1 MFRIILREMF
11 RIKFRIKLYYVL
23 LVLTKYSNAHNFENI
38 QISSV
43 NPLKELSS
51 LASNENNNTI
61 IIMQF
66 LRKALARRKKKF
78 PEKDKDLNDYD
89 QQCPSPHDSAAF
101 QIETEKPTSTTT
113 STTRKEE
120 EPTSTTTTK
129 DNESS
134 SKSKVEQSSS
144 SSSSGAAKNVEEQPS
159 STTMVQS
166 IAIQS
171 HVVKSAGLADLAD
184 EKMSVNEAKA
194 AKFRTFYRT
203 QTSTTSG
210 QPPSSN
216 HTGNTAGN
224 NDKPVDALTIIRN
237 NLPQDPLLS
246 TPFGNRRTTY
256 ADYTASGRSLRFLEE
271 YIQRVV
277 APLYANT
284 HTETSATGL
293 QTTHFREEARSI
305 ILQSLGADPEQYS
318 LIFTGTGSTGAIWKL
333 IAMLGIHCP
342 VQLQPHLKFDSDKDD
357 DQTKQE
363 KVLVLISHCE
373 HHSNEL
379 MWRETVADVMPI
391 PNDET
396 GSLDLTFLRTILEHH
411 HKHYQTIIGSFT
423 AGSNVT
429 GLTTKPEPVADLMH
443 EFGGYACFDY
453 AGAGPYKDMK
463 MTLTKDDQGTPTT
476 YLDAIYIS
484 PHKFVGGPGTPGLL
498 CVRKDFANCRNC
510 LDAPPTIAGGGTVTM
525 VWPSDVD
532 ATADSNR
539 TYESILHVREEAGTP
554 GIVESI
560 RCGMAFYIRGLV
572 GPHTIEELEGRY
584 AKTAVERMH
593 AKQVWVMGDTF
604 SGIHSS
610 DRLSITSFNVW
621 AKIPGLQHV
630 IENGGDNVPRGT
642 LINPVNGKPLMLH
655 AHFVA
660 ALLNDV
666 YGIQARSGCAC
677 AGPLSFRLFGDR
689 FPFMTRKAID
699 ELVDLAEKEFH
710 SLKPAFCRVNFN
722 YFIDEQEF
730 DYILSAI
737 EQIAEH
743 GWKLLPLYALCLKTG
758 QYWYNGLV
766 QDEKGKYTSFNRFD
780 AVRRIKEIEFQ
791 SDGAVTWNECR
802 HSNENRHQYLDEA
815 LQIYDSAPQLVRQM
829 LFRYRDFRK
838 RDMKFP
844 ERLDEYRFFALG
856 SEVLPHLG
864 ISDEELQTSR
874 APAMAADN
882 EQNPMILAYPKHPT
896 ANPWFTMDRP
906 RG

>member
-1 MFRIILREMF
+1 MRF
-11 RIKFRIKLYYVL
+11 
-23 LVLTKYSNAHNFENI
+23 
-38 QISSV
+38 
-43 NPLKELSS
+43 LK
-51 LASNENNNTI
+51 
-61 IIMQF
+61 
-66 LRKALARRKKKF
+66 KAFSKRKKKIG
-78 PEKDKDLNDYD
+78 DKDLKQYD
-89 QQCPSPHDSAAF
+89 DECPSRDDSSAFMIDVHTPASTEEKSQELSVQQPMTERIAVHARVVRTAA
-101 QIETEKPTSTTT
+101 
-113 STTRKEE
+113 
-120 EPTSTTTTK
+120 
-129 DNESS
+129 
-134 SKSKVEQSSS
+134 
-144 SSSSGAAKNVEEQPS
+144 
-159 STTMVQS
+159 
-166 IAIQS
+166 
-171 HVVKSAGLADLAD
+171 LADLAD
-184 EKMSVNEAKA
+184 EKLTIDENKA
-194 AKFRTFYRT
+194 AQFRRT
-203 QTSTTSG
+203 YKTATISI
-210 QPPSSN
+210 SSE
-216 HTGNTAGN
+216 HDDPRMSPVAEE
-224 NDKPVDALTIIRN
+224 KVDALTIIRN
-237 NLPQDPLLS
+237 NLPPDPLLS
-246 TPFGNRRTTY
+246 TPFGTRRTTY
-256 ADYTASGRSLRFLEE
+256 ADYTASGRSLQFLEE

-277 APLYANT
+277 SPLYANT

-305 ILQSLGADPEQYS
+305 ILNSLAADPEQYS
-318 LIFTGTGSTGAIWKL
+318 LIFTGTGSTGGIWKL

-342 VQLQPHLKFDSDKDD
+342 VQLQPHLDLRKMKD
-357 DQTKQE
+357 E

-379 MWRETVADVMPI
+379 MWRETVADVIPI

-396 GSLDLTFLRTILEHH
+396 GSLDLDFLRKILEENQ
-411 HKHYQTIIGSFT
+411 KEYRTIIGSFT

-429 GLTTKPEPVADLMH
+429 GLTTKPGPVADLMH

-463 MTLTKDDQGTPTT
+463 MIMETDAETGKPTS

-498 CVRKDFANCRNC
+498 CVRRDFADCRNA

-532 ATADSNR
+532 EVADSNR
-539 TYESILHVREEAGTP
+539 TYENILHVREEAGTP

-560 RCGMAFYIRGLV
+560 RCGMAFYVRDLV
-572 GPHTIEELEGRY
+572 GPKRIEELEGKY
-584 AKTAVERMH
+584 ARTAVERMQ
-593 AKQVWVMGDTF
+593 AKKVWVMGDTF
-604 SGIHSS
+604 SGITSI

-621 AKIPGLQHV
+621 AKMPALDHP
-630 IENGGDNVPRGT
+630 IEGCGDDVPLGT

-655 AHFVA
+655 PHFVA

-677 AGPLSFRLFGDR
+677 AGPLSFRLFGAR
-689 FPFMTRKAID
+689 FPFMTKKAIE

-722 YFIDEQEF
+722 YFIDEAEF

-766 QDEKGKYTSFNRFD
+766 KNDKGKYTSFSRFD
-780 AVRRIKEIEFQ
+780 AVRRIKEIQFQ
-791 SDGAVTWNECR
+791 DDGAVTWNECR
-802 HSNENRHQYLDEA
+802 HSAEDRHKYLDEA
-815 LQIYDSAPQLVRQM
+815 LKIYDSAPQLVRQM
-829 LFRYRDFRK
+829 LFRYRDLRK

-844 ERLDEYRFFALG
+844 DRLDEYRFFALG

-864 ISDEELQTSR
+864 ISDEELQAAR
-874 APAMAADN
+874 ASSMAGDSS
-882 EQNPMILAYPKHPT
+882 QNPMILAYPKHPT